1 MECKEPVYVMVTSV
15 PRELVRYTLDL
26 VGVKEVRWEQGIT
39 LLVTEKETKIINWK
53 QDFLNITEQYQQ

>member
-1 MECKEPVYVMVTSV
+1 MVTSV